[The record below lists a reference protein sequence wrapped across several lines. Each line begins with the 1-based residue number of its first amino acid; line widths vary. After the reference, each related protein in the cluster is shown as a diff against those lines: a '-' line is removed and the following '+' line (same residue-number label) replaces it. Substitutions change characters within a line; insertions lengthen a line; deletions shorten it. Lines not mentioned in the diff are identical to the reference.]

1 MNFKELM
8 ERRYSARDFTSK
20 EISDIDLNEII
31 EIAKLSPSWANSQP
45 WNVYIAV
52 DDALSKIR
60 SKWIEQ
66 NADEI
71 EGNSDL
77 PSGHREDF
85 GQRCL
90 NNMDQLVGDV
100 FAVIDDP
107 SDFAKTQPVLFNAPA
122 IVYLTVPKTA
132 PMWSVYDLGAFS
144 MSLMLAAAEK
154 DIDSIP
160 AYELIKYPEI
170 LRQNLLISDD
180 ENIIAGIA
188 LGYASDAKINDFR
201 SSRLDLDDILK
212 IIK

>member
-1 MNFKELM
+1 
-8 ERRYSARDFTSK
+8 
-20 EISDIDLNEII
+20 
-31 EIAKLSPSWANSQP
+31 
-45 WNVYIAV
+45 
-52 DDALSKIR
+52 
-60 SKWIEQ
+60 
-66 NADEI
+66 
-71 EGNSDL
+71 
-77 PSGHREDF
+77 
-85 GQRCL
+85 
-90 NNMDQLVGDV
+90 MDQLVGDV
-100 FAVIDDP
+100 FGVVDDP

-122 IVYLTVPKTA
+122 VVYLTVPKTA

-170 LRQNLLISDD
+170 LRQNLPISDD
-180 ENIIAGIA
+180 ESIIAGIA